1 MPFLSILPGVGVDF
15 LPQKILFRSKMFKTD
30 MYFTENIF
38 IYQMNA
44 NMLVY
49 YNYVQCKSLAKV
61 EIE

>member
-1 MPFLSILPGVGVDF
+1 MHFFSIFLGVGVDF

-44 NMLVY
+44 NILVY
-49 YNYVQCKSLAKV
+49 YNYVQCKNLAKV